1 MPASPIS
8 GQQRQKLVVLSG
20 SWPLF
25 SKSYV
30 LIWSK
35 GVSASFFTVCF
46 FKERKLRPSAFF
58 LPSKDLAVPFRN
70 PMPRFWVLK
79 VLSVALSTCFQ
90 VSVCSELLWFR
101 TYGQAV
107 PFPHGQEGGGSP
119 TTASPAF
126 QQASGTCQ
134 AEGPG
139 LHHCE
144 RENKPLPCQGIILDQ
159 LHAERSLKTLPMLN
173 LVNCLSAVVRLT

>member
-8 GQQRQKLVVLSG
+8 GQQRQNLIVLRG
-20 SWPLF
+20 LWPLF

-35 GVSASFFTVCF
+35 GISASFFTVCF
-46 FKERKLRPSAFF
+46 FKKRKIRPFAFP

-70 PMPRFWVLK
+70 PKPWFWVLK
-79 VLSVALSTCFQ
+79 VVSVELSTCLQ
-90 VSVCSELLWFR
+90 VSVYSELLWFH
-101 TYGQAV
+101 TYGQAA
-107 PFPHGQEGGGSP
+107 PFPHGQEGGGNP
-119 TTASPAF
+119 ITASPGF

-134 AEGPG
+134 AEGSG

-144 RENKPLPCQGIILDQ
+144 RENKLLPCQGIILDQ
-159 LHAERSLKTLPMLN
+159 LHAERSLKTLLMLN
-173 LVNCLSAVVRLT
+173 LVNCFTAVAHLT